1 MEYLLSY
8 IIAAVSPIKN
18 FSRVSAAYNRIFRFA
33 DLGAKCSECPQ
44 SAPCVERNDRPI
56 PDIQRCSMLTHQ
68 LAQTGHSSMAQH
80 FREANDR
87 SADKVPMRCATRTT
101 GFKTH

>member
-1 MEYLLSY
+1 M
-8 IIAAVSPIKN
+8 IALGSSVA
-18 FSRVSAAYNRIFRFA
+18 FAACCMSDWFGIFATFAALRLNWEDADQAAARGAQSNWRF
-33 DLGAKCSECPQ
+33 
-44 SAPCVERNDRPI
+44 RPI

-87 SADKVPMRCATRTT
+87 SADKVPMCCATRTT
-101 GFKTH
+101 EFKTH

>member
-1 MEYLLSY
+1 MPHPGSKRPCGSAVEILLQALMNVGFLY
-8 IIAAVSPIKN
+8 RGMAA
-18 FSRVSAAYNRIFRFA
+18 SR
-33 DLGAKCSECPQ
+33 PQ
-44 SAPCVERNDRPI
+44 PMAGLRPFCRRRKRPI

-87 SADKVPMRCATRTT
+87 SADKVPMRCATRAT